1 MTLAR
6 RYAASAGS
14 SALTVP
20 LRRCAR
26 KSGTSTEFQ
35 ESLKPTTSGA
45 EESFMERRGFIV
57 LRVDATGTILEYHAS
72 PGMAPGRP
80 VDVIGRNVGELGSGE
95 AAASI
100 QQAITQALSG
110 DCVVEVSYSIAFSG
124 ETRDRQA
131 RFTPTG
137 RGDVLGMIC
146 DDTAERLV
154 EARRVHLAEILEAST
169 DYVATTDL
177 FGRILYANGAFRAR
191 FGIPTVD
198 GFSEQS
204 YSLFDFFTDQSRER
218 FLADGVATLWR
229 EGRWS
234 GEIEG
239 VDDSGAT
246 IPLWQAA
253 IAHLGPS
260 GKPEFFSGIARDITE
275 MKHAQAEV
283 RRSGER
289 FSALLAFSSDVILI
303 LTAEGVI
310 SYASPAIERIL
321 GYRVDE
327 LIGTFG
333 FDLIHPDDVATAAE
347 AFAAAFTGANSPDGL
362 QYRVKH
368 RNGTWRW
375 TESYTTNHL
384 DAPDIGGFVVNA
396 RDITARH
403 EANDRLERASQL
415 LASVMGA
422 AASEAIFVTDGAA
435 EIVAF
440 SHGAE
445 VLLGYRADEVVGV
458 LHPRHF
464 HTELDIAEVADGL
477 GISADELFLHAPLDG
492 RSIERE
498 WMFVRKDGSSFDGQL
513 TVSPRFDS
521 TGVLCGFLYVARDV
535 TDRRRAQAELTQLA
549 RHDALTGLANRPN
562 LQSMLAAASLADSWA
577 DPGRTLM
584 FIDLDHFKAVN
595 DTLGHAAGDAVLV
608 GVAERLKHN
617 LREQDLPVRLGGD
630 EFVVLLGAG
639 ADAEVGRVV
648 AERLVKSLQEP
659 FEFEGSTVQIGA
671 SIGLATSRRGMTPDE
686 LLATADGAAY
696 IAKRSGRGRAATA

>member
-1 MTLAR
+1 
-6 RYAASAGS
+6 
-14 SALTVP
+14 
-20 LRRCAR
+20 
-26 KSGTSTEFQ
+26 
-35 ESLKPTTSGA
+35 
-45 EESFMERRGFIV
+45 MERKGFIA
-57 LRVDATGTILEYHAS
+57 LRTDATGTILEYHAS

-80 VDVIGRNVGELGSGE
+80 VDVIGRNVADLGAGE

-100 QQAITQALSG
+100 QLAITEALAG
-110 DCVVEVSYSIAFSG
+110 DCVVEVNYSIDFSG
-124 ETRDRQA
+124 ETRHRQA
-131 RFTPTG
+131 RFAPTG
-137 RGDVLGMIC
+137 RGDALGMIC
-146 DDTAERLV
+146 DDTDERLV

-177 FGRILYANGAFRAR
+177 FGRILYANGAFRTR
-191 FGIPTVD
+191 FGISTVNEI
-198 GFSEQS
+198 SEHNH
-204 YSLFDFFTDQSRER
+204 SLFDFFTEQSRER

-239 VDDSGAT
+239 VDESGAT

-253 IAHLGPS
+253 IAHLGTS

-275 MKHAQAEV
+275 MKQAQAELQ
-283 RRSGER
+283 RSGER

-303 LTAEGVI
+303 LNVEGVI

-321 GYRVDE
+321 GYQVDE
-327 LIGTFG
+327 LVGTLG
-333 FDLIHPDDVATAAE
+333 FDLIHPDDVATAAD
-347 AFAAAFTGANSPDGL
+347 AFAAAFTGTNSPDGL
-362 QYRVKH
+362 QYRVRH

-384 DAPDIGGFVVNA
+384 DAPGIDGFVVNA
-396 RDITARH
+396 RDITSRH
-403 EANDRLERASQL
+403 DANDRLERASQL

-422 AASEAIFVTDGAA
+422 AASEAIFVTDGTAS
-435 EIVAF
+435 IVAF

-464 HTELDIAEVADGL
+464 HTELDIADVANNL
-477 GISADELFLHAPLDG
+477 SISADDVFLHAPPDG

-498 WMFVRKDGSSFDGQL
+498 WMFVRKDGSTFDGQL

-521 TGVLCGFLYVARDV
+521 AGDLCGFLYVARDV
-535 TDRRRAQAELTQLA
+535 TDRRRAEAELTQLA
-549 RHDALTGLANRPN
+549 RHDALTGLANRSN
-562 LQSMLAAASLADSWA
+562 LHSLLAAVSLADSWA
-577 DPGRTLM
+577 DPGRTLL

-595 DTLGHAAGDAVLV
+595 DTLGHAAGDAVLI
-608 GVAERLKHN
+608 GVAERLRHN

-639 ADAEVGRVV
+639 ADAHIGRAV
-648 AERLVKSLQEP
+648 AERLVKALQEP
-659 FEFEGSTVQIGA
+659 FEYEGSTVQIGA
-671 SIGLATSRRGMTPDE
+671 SIGLATSRGEMTPDE
-686 LLATADGAAY
+686 LLAAADGAAY
-696 IAKRSGRGRAATA
+696 IAKRGGRGRVETA